1 MFEGVPITAI
11 DVMEFRDRVAYT
23 QRAWQ
28 QLQAP
33 QLISFTVNMMGNVK
47 VNEAS
52 SRVFLQGRLAID
64 TWCQGTSSN
73 ILRQEQFNHKAGFH
87 YLVGLNYHDSDEIKR
102 AMVELEESLP
112 LGRLMDI
119 DVIDR
124 DGKPLSRTKLGFGQR
139 KCIVCDRPA
148 KACARS
154 QAHSPLELQNALL
167 EMFK

>member
-11 DVMEFRDRVAYT
+11 DVMQFRDRVAST

-64 TWCQGTSSN
+64 TWCQGTSLN
-73 ILRQEQFNHKAGFH
+73 ILRQEQFNHKAGYH
-87 YLVGLNYHDSDEIKR
+87 YLVAVNYHDADEIKR
-102 AMVELEESLP
+102 AMVELEASLP

-124 DGKPLSRTKLGFGQR
+124 DGKPLSRTKLGFAQR
-139 KCIVCDRPA
+139 KCIVCDNPA

-154 QAHSPLELQNALL
+154 QAHSPLQLRQALL
-167 EMFK
+167 EMFQ

>member
-1 MFEGVPITAI
+1 MFKGVPITAI
-11 DVMEFRDRVAYT
+11 DVMEFRDRIAST
-23 QRAWQ
+23 QRIWQ

-64 TWCQGTSSN
+64 NWVQGTSLN
-73 ILRQEQFNHKAGFH
+73 ILRQEQFNHKAGYH
-87 YLVGLNYHDSDEIKR
+87 YLVAVNYHDADEIKK
-102 AMVELEESLP
+102 AMIALEESLP

-139 KCIVCDRPA
+139 QCIVCDQPA

-154 QAHSPLELQNALL
+154 QAHSPMELQKALL
-167 EMFK
+167 EMFS